1 MVSFTNLQATW
12 CMAYA
17 GNQNLSF
24 SLSTNNASSDVLKTF
39 KEQRPSGGTMRLR
52 KIVFI
57 SLKLIIHN
65 LGPPG
70 LRPLPHE
77 LLLHPQMWT
86 RAIFYVKA
94 GHSVDSFRKD
104 WTQLEETFEELSSFW
119 TALSKALD
127 PEVYLP
133 LQEQNSASASPN
145 HLPLPLHVPSARC
158 PRSSVTMEG
167 EQGKGFHVMVTY
179 CRPISQ
185 IH

>member
-127 PEVYLP
+127 PEVLPSSSRTKLSLCQSQSLAIAFACAFSSLSKVLGDNGRRARQGVSCDGYL
-133 LQEQNSASASPN
+133 L
-145 HLPLPLHVPSARC
+145 
-158 PRSSVTMEG
+158 
-167 EQGKGFHVMVTY
+167 
-179 CRPISQ
+179 
-185 IH
+185 